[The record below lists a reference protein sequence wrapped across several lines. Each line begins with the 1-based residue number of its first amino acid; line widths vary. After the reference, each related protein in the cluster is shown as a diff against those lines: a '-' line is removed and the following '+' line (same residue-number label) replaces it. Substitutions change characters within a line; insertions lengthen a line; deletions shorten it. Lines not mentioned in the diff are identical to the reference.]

1 MEGPPYHHRDQGG
14 GTGAGQLESFTSS
27 FLLVLPARRRGDGR
41 TARGAAA
48 FAASDVWGHE
58 TRRNKALGSQ
68 TSADPGLAEVCA
80 TASPGF
86 GPGPGKGMR
95 NARPKHSAE
104 ERKQDSV
111 GGEGEDV
118 GLRENGGE
126 ALQRQAGS
134 TRSPRCSLMLSR
146 GWRQGSSG
154 GESGRGKC
162 FSSHFGVRAFP
173 WIAGVPLK
181 PCTSPLRTWV
191 RSEGSWS
198 PMLAAFG
205 QALGTSAAWPLPHT
219 EGTRAGAAGRA
230 ARKRGAQPAPWGA
243 SSA

>member
-1 MEGPPYHHRDQGG
+1 M
-14 GTGAGQLESFTSS
+14 
-27 FLLVLPARRRGDGR
+27 
-41 TARGAAA
+41 
-48 FAASDVWGHE
+48 
-58 TRRNKALGSQ
+58 
-68 TSADPGLAEVCA
+68 
-80 TASPGF
+80 
-86 GPGPGKGMR
+86 
-95 NARPKHSAE
+95 
-104 ERKQDSV
+104 
-111 GGEGEDV
+111 GGEGKDV

-146 GWRQGSSG
+146 GWRQGSSS

-243 SSA
+243 SSACPPTPKPGAVAGDTSWGSGTGRSPWELPVPEEARLCFEAGSFPKEGSARLHRGVCGRRDLATVCGAPSIAAGSTATCRQVRGSRWNLRLWAL